1 MEYSLEV
8 YRMNHMLWPSSVP
21 WPPVY
26 LPLLVILHAIPVI
39 GPPDCY
45 NMYKFIFWVLQ
56 EKPQALVSQ
65 SLLTLTYITK
75 RLPHLGILS
84 YNKNQPKSDR

>member
-1 MEYSLEV
+1 
-8 YRMNHMLWPSSVP
+8 MLWPSSIP

-26 LPLLVILHAIPVI
+26 LPLLVILHATPVI

-45 NMYKFIFWVLQ
+45 NMYKIIIWALQ

-65 SLLTLTYITK
+65 SLLTLISITK
-75 RLPHLGILS
+75 RQPHLGILS
-84 YNKNQPKSDR
+84 YNKNQHKNDK